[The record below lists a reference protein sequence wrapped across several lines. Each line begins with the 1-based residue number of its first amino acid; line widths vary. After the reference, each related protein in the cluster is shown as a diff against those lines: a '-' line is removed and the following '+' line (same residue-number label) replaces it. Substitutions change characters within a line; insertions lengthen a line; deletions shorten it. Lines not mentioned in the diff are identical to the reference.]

1 MSLPMRQP
9 CCCMV
14 WSKTKR
20 GRSDRPNLNSE
31 PNSFPAHRH
40 TAISETEVILNISH
54 LHQSPGRRK
63 VPWLRLSSSDL
74 SIFLQHKFDCTQFQM
89 LQQMACRHRA
99 TELVARASESL
110 LPASPTRS
118 LLVELGASLWRRIVP
133 VLFVDFLDIGKV
145 IQNAVALGLGL
156 YLGPLRKEAV
166 QKHSTTWWASE
177 KRSAHC
183 WSQCGGPHSQQ
194 CGYVAMVS
202 AILLQGADLG
212 THLAKCHQSFSG
224 IIHFLLRPIQLLL
237 ITSRSC
243 RLIKLR
249 RHDFKRWSQLR
260 NSSSI
265 ILQTTIGV
273 LLIHRLHDFLT
284 IL

>member
-118 LLVELGASLWRRIVP
+118 LLVELGASL
-133 VLFVDFLDIGKV
+133 
-145 IQNAVALGLGL
+145 
-156 YLGPLRKEAV
+156 
-166 QKHSTTWWASE
+166 
-177 KRSAHC
+177 
-183 WSQCGGPHSQQ
+183 
-194 CGYVAMVS
+194 
-202 AILLQGADLG
+202 
-212 THLAKCHQSFSG
+212 
-224 IIHFLLRPIQLLL
+224 
-237 ITSRSC
+237 
-243 RLIKLR
+243 
-249 RHDFKRWSQLR
+249 
-260 NSSSI
+260 
-265 ILQTTIGV
+265 
-273 LLIHRLHDFLT
+273 
-284 IL
+284 